1 VSKQVITTAKGGL
14 IADNQYGKIYSS
26 SPAGPG
32 RRAERM
38 EKKQDYYGGYG
49 TDNKS
54 DAFRHITWNV
64 LMRRYVGNT
73 IAYLTAGANEVC
85 GSNKCSSKQMD
96 FHNNYV
102 GRVSK
107 YSVFRD
113 KPNTK
118 KWQWK
123 KWCENVRTFV
133 NDSNNAVYVGNGRW
147 WDNLNELETKTCK
160 QIRKDRNTISD
171 YKYIYLYK

>member
-1 VSKQVITTAKGGL
+1 
-14 IADNQYGKIYSS
+14 
-26 SPAGPG
+26 
-32 RRAERM
+32 
-38 EKKQDYYGGYG
+38 
-49 TDNKS
+49 
-54 DAFRHITWNV
+54 
-64 LMRRYVGNT
+64 
-73 IAYLTAGANEVC
+73 
-85 GSNKCSSKQMD
+85 MD

-171 YKYIYLYK
+171 YKYIHLYK